1 MLPHSAKEIE
11 LGKLAVTEA
20 YQGLG
25 IGGALLSDAMGEAKR
40 LGGQRLM
47 LESHTSLVPALK
59 LYRKAGFIE
68 DLGVDGFSVPR
79 ANIRM
84 IKQLVE

>member
-1 MLPHSAKEIE
+1 MLPHSAHEIE

-25 IGGALLSDAMGEAKR
+25 IGEALLSDAMDEAKR

-47 LESHTSLVPALK
+47 LESHTSLAQALK

-68 DLGVDGFSVPR
+68 DLDVDGFSVPR